1 MTFVLRMITAL
12 VLMFSLTAAL
22 PAASVQADT
31 VRVLPISGDIDGS
44 QVAFI
49 QRGLRQAEEN
59 GDTAVVIPI
68 NTLGGRVDSA
78 LKIRDMIMASDVPVI
93 ATSRRGPGRQA
104 LIALSSRH
112 IIMAPGSSIGAAEPI
127 PDTEKN
133 IAALKAE
140 FSATAAQTGHN
151 PGVAEAWSIR
161 PRAIRVMQNREK
173 SWPCQTDRLK
183 N

>member
-1 MTFVLRMITAL
+1 MTFVLRIITAV

-93 ATSRRGPGRQA
+93 AYITSR
-104 LIALSSRH
+104 
-112 IIMAPGSSIGAAEPI
+112 
-127 PDTEKN
+127 
-133 IAALKAE
+133 
-140 FSATAAQTGHN
+140 
-151 PGVAEAWSIR
+151 AWSAGASS
-161 PRAIRVMQNREK
+161 PCRAAISSWHREAASVRLNRFPTRRK
-173 SWPCQTDRLK
+173 TSPP
-183 N
+183 

>member
-1 MTFVLRMITAL
+1 MKVGEGMTFVLRMITAL

-93 ATSRRGPGRQA
+93 AYITSRAWSAGA

-140 FSATAAQTGHN
+140 FSTTAAQTGHN
-151 PGVAEAWSIR
+151 PGVAEAMAVSYTHLTL
-161 PRAIRVMQNREK
+161 PTNSRV
-173 SWPCQTDRLK
+173 
-183 N
+183 

>member
-1 MTFVLRMITAL
+1 MKAGEGMTFVLRMITAL

-78 LKIRDMIMASDVPVI
+78 LKICLLYTSPSPRD
-93 ATSRRGPGRQA
+93 RG
-104 LIALSSRH
+104 
-112 IIMAPGSSIGAAEPI
+112 
-127 PDTEKN
+127 
-133 IAALKAE
+133 
-140 FSATAAQTGHN
+140 
-151 PGVAEAWSIR
+151 
-161 PRAIRVMQNREK
+161 
-173 SWPCQTDRLK
+173 
-183 N
+183 

>member
-93 ATSRRGPGRQA
+93 AYITSRAWSAG
-104 LIALSSRH
+104 ALSPSR
-112 IIMAPGSSIGAAEPI
+112 AATSSWRREAVSGRLNRYR
-127 PDTEKN
+127 TRKRTSL
-133 IAALKAE
+133 LK
-140 FSATAAQTGHN
+140 G
-151 PGVAEAWSIR
+151 
-161 PRAIRVMQNREK
+161 
-173 SWPCQTDRLK
+173 
-183 N
+183 

>member
-1 MTFVLRMITAL
+1 MIPPSVLLHAPTAP
-12 VLMFSLTAAL
+12 L
-22 PAASVQADT
+22 PAAPVQADT
-31 VRVLPISGDIDGS
+31 LLELPISGDIDGS

-93 ATSRRGPGRQA
+93 AYITSRAWSAGA

-112 IIMAPGSSIGAAEPI
+112 IIMAPGSSIGA
-127 PDTEKN
+127 
-133 IAALKAE
+133 L
-140 FSATAAQTGHN
+140 
-151 PGVAEAWSIR
+151 
-161 PRAIRVMQNREK
+161 NRFPTRRK
-173 SWPCQTDRLK
+173 TSPP
-183 N
+183 